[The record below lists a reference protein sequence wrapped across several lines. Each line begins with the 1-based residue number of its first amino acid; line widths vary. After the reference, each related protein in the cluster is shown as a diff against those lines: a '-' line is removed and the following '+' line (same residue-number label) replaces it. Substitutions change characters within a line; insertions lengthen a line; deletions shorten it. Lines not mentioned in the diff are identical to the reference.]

1 MKQAK
6 VVSNEAEV
14 ENVVSGSGKK
24 KDVLWQNYRKF
35 LINTAL
41 DLRAD
46 NERLWNAIVQMQQE
60 NTQLKAQMKGE
71 Y

>member
-6 VVSNEAEV
+6 VVSKEAEV
-14 ENVVSGSGKK
+14 GNVDGGSVKK
-24 KDVLWQNYRKF
+24 KPILWQNYRKF

-46 NERLWNAIVQMQQE
+46 NERLWNAIVQIQQE

-71 Y
+71 F